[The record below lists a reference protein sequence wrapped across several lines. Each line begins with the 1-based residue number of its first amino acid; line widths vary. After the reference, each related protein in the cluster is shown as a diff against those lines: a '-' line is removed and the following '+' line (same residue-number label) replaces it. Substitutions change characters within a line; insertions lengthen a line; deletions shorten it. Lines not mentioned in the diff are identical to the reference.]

1 MRFNDNVRL
10 RFGTSED
17 SNIRFNGTDMIFNAS
32 NGELRFQKGGTTCFR
47 TDANNDLFVTDRLD
61 CEKLEVRGGKIKSD
75 SGDNE
80 FEFYPEGRS
89 ENDHPIFQIFNR
101 TSPGNRP
108 AIEQLGKGYVEFE
121 GVWENTT
128 SGGSDVRVTESGKLR
143 RQVSSRKWKTNI
155 TDLTDFDCDLFLE
168 KARPISYN
176 PIQGNLY
183 SLEPADAEFIGFIFE
198 EFG

>member
-1 MRFNDNVRL
+1 MSDFVLELVKILILDLMELIQSSTHRTVK
-10 RFGTSED
+10 
-17 SNIRFNGTDMIFNAS
+17 
-32 NGELRFQKGGTTCFR
+32 LRFQKGGTTKLR
-47 TDANNDLFVTDRLD
+47 TDANNDLFVTDRVD

-101 TSPGNRP
+101 TSPGDKP

-176 PIQGNLY
+176 PIQGNPYLV
-183 SLEPADAEFIGFIFE
+183 EPAMQSSLDSSYE
-198 EFG
+198 ELG